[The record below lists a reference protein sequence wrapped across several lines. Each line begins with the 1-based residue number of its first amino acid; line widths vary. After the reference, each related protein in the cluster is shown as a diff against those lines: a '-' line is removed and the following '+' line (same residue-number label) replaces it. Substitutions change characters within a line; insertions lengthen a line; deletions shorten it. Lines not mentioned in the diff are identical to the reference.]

1 MGWWDS
7 YHIFGSNFT
16 WLLEQLLLPAFFPRS
31 LDTVSRA
38 MYIPARGSGR
48 RYCVTH
54 AHIYVLMCG
63 GPHHRRSVQRPTQ
76 LHICNGLVLCPQEI
90 AYNQRAFEKF

>member
-54 AHIYVLMCG
+54 AHIEV
-63 GPHHRRSVQRPTQ
+63 PSPESVQRPTQ

-90 AYNQRAFEKF
+90 VYNLRAFEKF